1 MQQLLINNLRI
12 GFKANLEI
20 AKKLAAGVDAAD
32 MVAQPVAGV
41 NHPAW
46 ILRHL
51 SAYHPAVLDLLAGR
65 TPEDPKIHRFGMASH
80 PEADASVYGT
90 WDAVVDDYLR
100 GGAEVLAA
108 LEALGASDESLAVLM
123 HKMPVPR
130 WQEKFPMAGSILG
143 YLLVYH
149 EGFHLGQFS
158 AWRRFRGQP
167 GV

>member
-1 MQQLLINNLRI
+1 MQQLLLNNLRI
-12 GFKANLEI
+12 GFKANLVL
-20 AKKLAAGVDAAD
+20 AKKLAAGVEPGD
-32 MVAQPVAGV
+32 MALQPVDGV

-46 ILRHL
+46 ILKHL
-51 SAYHPAVLDLLAGR
+51 SAYHPVVLDLLQGR
-65 TPEDPKIHRFGMASH
+65 TPEDPKAHRFGMESH
-80 PEADASVYGT
+80 PEPDAAIYGT
-90 WDAVVDDYLR
+90 WDEVVAEYRR

-108 LEALGASDESLAVLM
+108 LEALGSSDEAIAVLM

-143 YLLVYH
+143 YLLVHH

-158 AWRRFRGQP
+158 AWRRFRGLP